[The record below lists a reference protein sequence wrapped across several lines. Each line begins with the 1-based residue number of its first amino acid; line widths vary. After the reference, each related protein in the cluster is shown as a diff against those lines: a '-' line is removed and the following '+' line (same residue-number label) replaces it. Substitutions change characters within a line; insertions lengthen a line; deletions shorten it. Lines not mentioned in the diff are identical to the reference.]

1 MIEKQLVGGAVSL
14 PQAQL
19 RRGRLDGRGIG
30 GSAEAAHEGVQVSRR
45 RVEGLETIA
54 QETTVAIDRL
64 AATLAQAGLT
74 LADVVKVNCYLTDD
88 SQRAEFWRTFDAA
101 FAPGPYP
108 VRVTQVGGLIG
119 DLRVLLDAV
128 AAR

>member
-1 MIEKQLVGGAVSL
+1 MTTFLSSPDERAGFSSGVDVGDLVYADAS
-14 PQAQL
+14 A
-19 RRGRLDGRGIG
+19 LDP
-30 GSAEAAHEGVQVSRR
+30 ATRR

>member
-1 MIEKQLVGGAVSL
+1 MTTFLSGPYERAGFSAGVDVGDLVYVDAS
-14 PQAQL
+14 A
-19 RRGRLDGRGIG
+19 LDP
-30 GSAEAAHEGVQVSRR
+30 ATRR
-45 RVEGLETIA
+45 RVDGLETIE
-54 QETTVAIDRL
+54 QEAALAIDRL
-64 AATLAQAGLT
+64 RASLAQAGLT

-88 SQRAEFWRTFDAA
+88 SHRQEFWRTFDAA

-108 VRVTQVGGLIG
+108 VRITQVGGLIG